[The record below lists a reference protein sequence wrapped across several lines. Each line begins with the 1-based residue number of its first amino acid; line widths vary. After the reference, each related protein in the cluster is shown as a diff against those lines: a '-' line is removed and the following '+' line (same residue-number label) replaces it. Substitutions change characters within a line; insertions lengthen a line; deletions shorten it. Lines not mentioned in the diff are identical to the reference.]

1 MSGLEDKVDR
11 LANALE
17 RMLDQGRFSG
27 GNTGGTGGDAGGK
40 NTLQTW
46 NTGLTNAISSTGNLV
61 RGQGNLIGVIDDVGK
76 VFSFLGPVSTVLSN
90 VFKGVASEAITM
102 NKNMMDSAKFG
113 INFNQ
118 NLGQYAA
125 ELGKA
130 GIGQEQWTKLLQT
143 NGKYIAGSAET
154 AQAGAVAF
162 LKASQALMESP
173 DVIRLRLS
181 GIDFSEFQDQLLINT
196 DLLKYNNIQDLTTQ
210 RLLRESVV
218 QVTTE
223 IDNMARITGKSRQEV
238 QKSLDQTMQSNV
250 IQIAK
255 MSMDAEELL
264 AYEKSA
270 VTINQYGKGVAE
282 LFAELSANRGDTVS
296 KESNEAFAAL
306 ESFAPLAAQALR
318 QASAE
323 TDDVRRAQLVKEF
336 EFRMAQANADK
347 DNMAQ
352 FKQFATSQNPV
363 MRQLVNTLV
372 QAQPLMSAGV
382 QAIRYAKEGQT
393 LEGFTAQRDRILEEN
408 ARQRRATLDGSRPE
422 NQTSVAILA
431 AEAGVK
437 TISAGLAMGLE
448 KMINSSN
455 EEIRKLGIDYKKA
468 FEVGAITPAELEKK
482 LKDAIGYRGE
492 NTNDRTNAPQGIEFK
507 WNSSNPPLPITGT
520 VRIDPTSPV
529 TRQAFGSKDTFGDWF
544 GGPNNLLSFMN
555 ERGPE
560 AVVPKEKIG
569 EFISDMVAQSPGLLN
584 GLQANLRNSIAET
597 NPASAVQRVIEQLTT
612 SFNIPSTVSPS
623 SAGTA
628 INGSIVETKTTSD
641 LLVAIETLNNK
652 MDKLITAVE
661 DGSNANVKAVKSRGN
676 LIA

>member
-27 GNTGGTGGDAGGK
+27 GSTGGTGGDAGGR
-40 NTLQTW
+40 NTLQSW

-61 RGQGNLIGVIDDVGK
+61 RGQGTLVGVIDDVGK
-76 VFSFLGPVSTVLSN
+76 VFTALGPVGGILSS
-90 VFKGVASEAITM
+90 VFKGIASEAITM

-143 NGKYIAGSAET
+143 NGKYLAGSAET
-154 AQAGAVAF
+154 AQASAVAF

-173 DVIRLRLS
+173 DVIKLRLS

-196 DLLKYNNIQDLTTQ
+196 DLLKFNNIQDLTTQ
-210 RLLRESVV
+210 RLLRESVI

-223 IDNMARITGKSRQEV
+223 IDNMSRITGKSRQEV
-238 QKSLDQTMQSNV
+238 QKSLDQTMQGNV
-250 IQIAK
+250 IQLAK
-255 MSMDAEELL
+255 MSMDADELL
-264 AYEKSA
+264 RYEKSA
-270 VTINQYGKGVAE
+270 VTINQYGKGVADI
-282 LFAELSANRGDTVS
+282 FAELSANRGDVVS
-296 KESNEAFAAL
+296 REGTEALAGL
-306 ESFAPLAAQALR
+306 ETFAPQAAQALR
-318 QASAE
+318 EASVE
-323 TDDVRRAQLVKEF
+323 TDEARRAQLIKEF
-336 EFRMAQANADK
+336 EFRMAEAAADK
-347 DNMAQ
+347 DRMREFNRFAQ
-352 FKQFATSQNPV
+352 SQNPV

-382 QAIRYAKEGQT
+382 QAIRYAKEGQG
-393 LEGFTAQRDRILEEN
+393 LEGFIAQRDRTIEEN
-408 ARQRRATLDGSRPE
+408 RRQRDATLSGTRPE

-455 EEIRKLGIDYKKA
+455 EEIRKLGIDYRNA
-468 FEVGAITPAELEKK
+468 FAVGAITPEELENK
-482 LKDAIGYRGE
+482 LKKAIGYTGE
-492 NTNDRTNAPQGIEFK
+492 NTNDRTNAPKGVEFK
-507 WNSSNPPLPITGT
+507 WNANNPPLPITGT

-569 EFISDMVAQSPGLLN
+569 EFVSDMIAQSPGLLN
-584 GLQANLRNSIAET
+584 GLQANLRNSITEA
-597 NPASAVQRVIEQLTT
+597 NPAAAVQRVIEQLTT
-612 SFNIPSTVSPS
+612 SFNVPSTVSPS
-623 SAGTA
+623 SAGAA

>member
-1 MSGLEDKVDR
+1 MAGLEDKVDR